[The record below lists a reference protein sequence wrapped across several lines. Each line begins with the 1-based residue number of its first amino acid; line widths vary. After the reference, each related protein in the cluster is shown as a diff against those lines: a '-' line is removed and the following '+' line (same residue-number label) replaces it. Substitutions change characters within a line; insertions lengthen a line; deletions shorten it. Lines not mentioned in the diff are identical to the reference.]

1 MSFRQLAHIE
11 IDLLAKG
18 LNFSITSK
26 TLPNKDII
34 STIENAEKDFEKE
47 EADTI
52 HAKIRF
58 TFQHSKPPK
67 NNLSKDECKALKEWQ
82 SDTSII
88 ILPAEKGRSTVKTRS
103 LAVRTI
109 WKMYRSYKQRT
120 MSIT

>member
-67 NNLSKDECKALKEWQ
+67 NNLSKDECKALKE
-82 SDTSII
+82 
-88 ILPAEKGRSTVKTRS
+88 
-103 LAVRTI
+103 
-109 WKMYRSYKQRT
+109 
-120 MSIT
+120 